1 MSLSGS
7 SASRKSI
14 WAMTRLASSSSMN
27 VGRKMIRSLRSR
39 EKMSNARSPRGV
51 CSMTIGTRAMPLSFV
66 RMLGGD
72 ARMLD
77 EQVESLAVTQPVPQG
92 LEIAALLHH
101 TPDGRNRPLAGEG
114 EPLDLGVH
122 LGVAGGERLLS
133 GDGLQEQGP
142 PHGLL
147 GDRPQL
153 SHDLGVVPLDALGVD
168 ALAAQALA
176 GVLDLVGDLPHDHGV
191 GHAELVAGQQR
202 VHDLV
207 LQLLPRVRLAPGLE
221 LSARLDPEGVER
233 LELAQR
239 LGELVVELRQ
249 HLLLDL

>member
-7 SASRKSI
+7 SASRNNI
-14 WAMTRLASSSSMN
+14 CAMTRLAISSSIY

-77 EQVESLAVTQPVPQG
+77 EQVESLAVPQPVPQG
-92 LEIAALLHH
+92 LEVAALLHH
-101 TPDGRNRPLAGEG
+101 TPDGGHRPLAGAG
-114 EPLDLGVH
+114 EALDLGIH
-122 LGVAGGERLLS
+122 LGVAGDERLLV

-142 PHGLL
+142 PHGLF
-147 GDRPQL
+147 GGRPQL
-153 SHDLGVVPLDALGVD
+153 AHDLGVVPLDAVGVD
-168 ALAAQALA
+168 TLAAQALA

-202 VHDLV
+202 RDDLV
-207 LQLLPRVRLAPGLE
+207 LQLPPPVRLPPGLE
-221 LSARLDPEGVER
+221 LSTQLGPEGVER
-233 LELAQR
+233 L
-239 LGELVVELRQ
+239 
-249 HLLLDL
+249 